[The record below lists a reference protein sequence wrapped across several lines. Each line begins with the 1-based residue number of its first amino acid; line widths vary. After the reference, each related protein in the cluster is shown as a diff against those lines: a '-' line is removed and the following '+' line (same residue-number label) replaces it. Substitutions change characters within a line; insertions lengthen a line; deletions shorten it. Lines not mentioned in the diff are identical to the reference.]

1 MWISFVVF
9 NFPCVSL
16 CRPFNYLCKTPELVT
31 LLQGLSASYDIS
43 PLLRYLLPH
52 LVCTV
57 MKSDTGKLAYIFTI
71 LLSLT
76 DGCGQCCSCVILVTS
91 AIKTV
96 PMHVKTDQAFVPVLL
111 FVFPVEEPILGIV
124 ISISL

>member
-1 MWISFVVF
+1 MLKIEFLGSLHVGNPDERMYFF
-9 NFPCVSL
+9 FYFPVRL

-57 MKSDTGKLAYIFTI
+57 MKNDTGKLAYTFTI

-76 DGCGQCCSCVILVTS
+76 DR
-91 AIKTV
+91 
-96 PMHVKTDQAFVPVLL
+96 
-111 FVFPVEEPILGIV
+111 
-124 ISISL
+124 